1 MKILITGT
9 TGQVGY
15 ELCRSLACFGQLLTP
30 QRQELDLANA
40 EAVARYL
47 ANHKPDIIVNPAAW
61 TAVDAAEQQTE
72 ACWQLNAALP
82 AQLAEYAAATNA
94 YLIHYST
101 DYVYPGTGD
110 TPWQETDQPAPLSQY
125 GKSKLAG
132 DSAVLASG
140 ANAIIFRTSWV
151 YAARGNNFM
160 KTMLRLGQ
168 NRSELSVVADQF
180 GAPTPAR
187 LIADVTALAV
197 QRLVLKQAV
206 TNGVYHLASSG
217 YTNWQQFACKI
228 FELATAAGVALAV
241 NPHSVKA
248 IGTADYPTPAARPA
262 NSRLALTKTEQTFGI
277 QLPHWAS
284 QLAVTLEDYLPQ
296 VTKV

>member
-9 TGQVGY
+9 NGQVGY

-30 QRQELDLANA
+30 KRRELDLANA
-40 EAVARYL
+40 QAVAHYL
-47 ANHKPDIIVNPAAW
+47 AEQQPDIIINPAAW

-82 AQLAEYAAATNA
+82 AQLAQYAAANNV
-94 YLIHYST
+94 YFIHYST

-132 DSAVLASG
+132 DNAVLAS
-140 ANAIIFRTSWV
+140 AAQAIIFRTSWV

-168 NRSELSVVADQF
+168 NRSELAVVADQV

-187 LIADVTALAV
+187 LIAEVTALAV
-197 QRLVLKQAV
+197 QRYLLKQAV
-206 TNGVYHLASSG
+206 PNGIYHLASSG
-217 YTNWQQFACKI
+217 HTHWQQFACEI
-228 FELATAAGVALAV
+228 FKLATAAGLPLAISPDKV
-241 NPHSVKA
+241 NA
-248 IGTADYPTPAARPA
+248 ISTAGYPTPAVRPA
-262 NSRLALTKTEQTFGI
+262 NSRLALAKTELTFGI
-277 QLPHWAS
+277 QLPHWAN
-284 QLAVTLEDYLPQ
+284 QLAITLEDYLPQ
-296 VTKV
+296 LIKV